1 MMANK
6 LIYMASGCT
15 LKAYRRDVIKDVLLY
30 GEMHRFVPVYCSSRG
45 GQARVKDKKSHIT
58 ST

>member
-30 GEMHRFVPVYCSSRG
+30 GEMHRFVPAYCSSRG
-45 GQARVKDKKSHIT
+45 GQA
-58 ST
+58 